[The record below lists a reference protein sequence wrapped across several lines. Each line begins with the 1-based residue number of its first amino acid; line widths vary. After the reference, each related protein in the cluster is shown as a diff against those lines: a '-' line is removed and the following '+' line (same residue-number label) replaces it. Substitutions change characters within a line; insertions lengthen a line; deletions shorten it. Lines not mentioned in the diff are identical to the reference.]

1 MILANSTAKP
11 QDLLRFLRLFPLC
24 FLRCLLFGSQ
34 RLTEANQGNEEEIP
48 APKNF
53 VLRLP
58 STLPWNENCAGQN
71 RDLALSFQE

>member
-1 MILANSTAKP
+1 MGAAALG
-11 QDLLRFLRLFPLC
+11 FLRLSPLC

-53 VLRLP
+53 VLRPPPTFGHSELGAP
-58 STLPWNENCAGQN
+58 QAS
-71 RDLALSFQE
+71 